1 MKYSLLLLSL
11 LYSLVTAAQDFET
24 PLEVTRYKL
33 LPKEL
38 NIQKDI
44 HVDKINL
51 KVYFVREG
59 SILSDYHF
67 FKPKNNEILFFYGT
81 DSENKTSEMF
91 FKFGDQLKAIYEKKN
106 FNQLIKIIEIL
117 EYNVFSKEAF
127 SGSKAYAA
135 LEKA

>member
-1 MKYSLLLLSL
+1 MKYSLILLFFLCSL
-11 LYSLVTAAQDFET
+11 FTAAQDFET

-44 HVDKINL
+44 TVDKINL
-51 KVYFVREG
+51 KVYHVREG
-59 SILSDYHF
+59 SIISDYRF
-67 FKPKNNEILFFYGT
+67 FKPKKNEILFFYGT
-81 DSENKTSEMF
+81 DTKNKTSEMF
-91 FKFGDQLKAIYEKKN
+91 FKFGDKLKHVYKKKN

-135 LEKA
+135 LERA